1 MLRRYGVMNHALRLE
16 RYVGR
21 LSPASCPWSGG
32 VTQVIVVA
40 ALMFS
45 PTIEAAGILTLNE
58 VEVRANARSLIGAA
72 NSASE
77 GTVLRRQLEQRTVYR
92 PGELFETVPGL
103 IVTQHSGEGKANQ
116 YFARGFNLDH
126 GTDLRI
132 IVDGMLVNQRSH
144 GHGQGWA
151 DTNFL
156 IPELASGLQY
166 QKGPYYADQG
176 DFSSAGAVSMNYVD
190 KLPTGILNYGVGQQ
204 GFMRGLVAKSHE
216 AGAGN
221 VLYAFELLTKDG
233 PWVKDENYRKF
244 NGVLRYS
251 QTTGATRFN
260 ITAMGYGGSWN
271 STDQIPERGVESGFV
286 SRLGAIDPSDGG
298 KSHRFS
304 LSAALQH
311 ESDYG
316 ITRMNIYTIHTNLDL
331 FSNFTYFLDD
341 PVNGDQFSQIDK
353 RFQSALNLSHA
364 WVNRFAG
371 FVFESTAGVQFQND
385 VIDNGLLSTRQRQT
399 LSTTRRDHILENST
413 GLYYQNSVQWLEK
426 FRTVAGVRSDYY
438 WFDVK
443 SDNPLNSGSQY
454 DSITNPKLSVIFG
467 PWANTEYY
475 FNYGGGF
482 HSNDARGTTITVD
495 PKSGDPITKVNPLVR
510 STGYEAGLRTTIIP
524 GLQASLAFFRL
535 DLASE
540 LLFVGDAGTTE
551 ASHPSKREGV
561 EVSAFYMP
569 NNWLTVDVDY
579 ALTKARFTTSDPG
592 GNHIPGAP
600 TGVGKLAIA
609 VDNIGPF
616 FGSMQF
622 RYFGKRPLIEDNS
635 VQSDNTMT
643 VNGQIGLKI
652 DKKLRIAVQVF
663 NLLDTKAHAID
674 YYYTSRLPGEPASGA
689 ADRHFH
695 PIESRS
701 FRVNLVANF

>member
-1 MLRRYGVMNHALRLE
+1 
-16 RYVGR
+16 
-21 LSPASCPWSGG
+21 
-32 VTQVIVVA
+32 
-40 ALMFS
+40 
-45 PTIEAAGILTLNE
+45 
-58 VEVRANARSLIGAA
+58 
-72 NSASE
+72 
-77 GTVLRRQLEQRTVYR
+77 
-92 PGELFETVPGL
+92 
-103 IVTQHSGEGKANQ
+103 
-116 YFARGFNLDH
+116 
-126 GTDLRI
+126 
-132 IVDGMLVNQRSH
+132 
-144 GHGQGWA
+144 
-151 DTNFL
+151 
-156 IPELASGLQY
+156 
-166 QKGPYYADQG
+166 
-176 DFSSAGAVSMNYVD
+176 MNYVD
-190 KLPTGILNYGVGQQ
+190 KLPTGILNYGLGQQ

-233 PWVKDENYRKF
+233 PWIKDENYRKF
-244 NGVLRYS
+244 NGVMRYS

-260 ITAMGYGGSWN
+260 ITAMGYGASWN
-271 STDQIPERGVESGFV
+271 STDQIPQRGVASGFV

-311 ESDYG
+311 ASDYG
-316 ITRMNIYTIHTNLDL
+316 ITRMNIYTIHSDLAL

-341 PVNGDQFSQIDK
+341 PVNGDQFSQVDK
-353 RFQSALNLSHA
+353 RFQSAFNLSHA
-364 WVNRFAG
+364 WVNRLAG
-371 FVFESTAGVQFQND
+371 FAFESTAGVQFQND

-399 LSTTRRDHILENST
+399 LSTTRRDHIVENSAA
-413 GLYYQNSVQWLEK
+413 LYYQSSVQWLEK
-426 FRTVAGVRSDYY
+426 FRSVAGVRSDFY
-438 WFDVK
+438 WFDVR
-443 SDNPLNSGSQY
+443 SNNPANSGSQY
-454 DSITNPKLSVIFG
+454 DSITNPKLSLIFG
-467 PWANTEYY
+467 PWAKTEYY

-482 HSNDARGTTITVD
+482 HSNDARGTTATID
-495 PKSGDPITKVNPLVR
+495 PKSGDPISKVNPLVR
-510 STGYEAGLRTTIIP
+510 SIGYEAGLRTAIVP

-569 NNWLTVDVDY
+569 NNWLTVDLDY
-579 ALTKARFTTSDPG
+579 AIARARFTGSDPA
-592 GNHIPGAP
+592 GNHIPGAVR
-600 TGVGKLAIA
+600 GVGKLAIA

-643 VNGQIGLKI
+643 VNGQIGIKI

-663 NLLDTKAHAID
+663 NLLDTRAHAID
-674 YYYTSRLPGEPASGA
+674 YFYTSRLPGESAAGV